1 MPMVMSEPLHFDRIS
16 QPEAF
21 FSGKILWFCTS
32 SKRSGPLLS
41 MTILVG
47 LVLLAAL
54 RFFT

>member
-1 MPMVMSEPLHFDRIS
+1 MVMSEPLHFDRIS

-32 SKRSGPLLS
+32 SKRSGLLLS